1 MNTTPYD
8 EWGLWSYRTR
18 WTSGVGG
25 TTGITH
31 DLSAGEGNVVHVT
44 QARASAVIAATGTLD
59 IDLIDED
66 AAIIVKLVD
75 LAAAAAPNAT
85 IPRLN
90 DGIITTTSSLL
101 VASMDGVWLA
111 GPDVRLRLRVTPGN
125 LAAADTVDLQVV
137 ARVLRGRGTW
147 TTTATGL
154 YTEAESVN
162 EVY

>member
-1 MNTTPYD
+1 MASKRYE
-8 EWGLWSYRTR
+8 EWGIWSYRTR

-31 DLSAGEGNVVHVT
+31 DLSAGVGNVIHVL

-90 DGIITTTSSLL
+90 DDILSTTSSQIA
-101 VASMDGVWLA
+101 ASSGGVWLA
-111 GPDVRLRLRVTPGN
+111 GPAVRLRITPGN
-125 LAAADTVDLQVV
+125 LASADTVDLLVI
-137 ARVLRGRGTW
+137 ARVLKGRGTW
-147 TTTATGL
+147 TTGSTGL
-154 YTEAESVN
+154 YTEAETVD

>member
-1 MNTTPYD
+1 MND
-8 EWGLWSYRTR
+8 EEWGFWSYRTR

-25 TTGITH
+25 TTAITH
-31 DLSAGEGNVVHVT
+31 DLSAGVGNVIHVIVV
-44 QARASAVIAATGTLD
+44 RATGAIAATGTLD

-66 AAIIVKLVD
+66 ANIIVKLVD
-75 LAAAAAPNAT
+75 LAAAATPNAS

-90 DGIITTTSSLL
+90 DDIISTTNSLL
-101 VASMDGVWLA
+101 VSSVVGVWLA
-111 GPDVRLRLRVTPGN
+111 GPDVRLRVTPGN
-125 LAAADTVDLQVV
+125 LAAADTMDLQII

-154 YTEAESVN
+154 YTEAETVN

>member
-1 MNTTPYD
+1 MEDDSAWPF
-8 EWGLWSYRTR
+8 WSYRTR

-31 DLSAGEGNVVHVT
+31 DLSAGEGNIVHVT
-44 QARASAVIAATGTLD
+44 QARVAVVIAATGTLD

-75 LAAAAAPNAT
+75 LAAAAAPSAT

-90 DGIITTTSSLL
+90 DDIITTTSSLL

-111 GPDVRLRLRVTPGN
+111 GPDVRLRVTPGN
-125 LAAADTVDLQVV
+125 LAAAGTVDLQIW
-137 ARVLRGRGTW
+137 ARVKVLHGTW
-147 TTTATGL
+147 TTTSTGL
-154 YTEAESVN
+154 YTEAESVD

>member
-1 MNTTPYD
+1 MEDDST
-8 EWGLWSYRTR
+8 WLFWSYRTR

-31 DLSAGEGNVVHVT
+31 DLSAGEGNIVHVI
-44 QARASAVIAATGTLD
+44 QARVAVAIAATGTLD

-66 AAIIVKLVD
+66 ANIIVKLVD

-90 DGIITTTSSLL
+90 DDILSTTNSPIASSR
-101 VASMDGVWLA
+101 DGVWLA
-111 GPDVRLRLRVTPGN
+111 GPNVRFRVTPGN
-125 LAAADTVDLQVV
+125 LAAADTVDLQVW
-137 ARVLRGRGTW
+137 ARVKVMPGTW
-147 TTTATGL
+147 TTTSTGL
-154 YTEAESVN
+154 YTEVESVD

>member
-1 MNTTPYD
+1 MHAT
-8 EWGLWSYRTR
+8 
-18 WTSGVGG
+18 
-25 TTGITH
+25 
-31 DLSAGEGNVVHVT
+31 
-44 QARASAVIAATGTLD
+44 AVNPPAT
-59 IDLIDED
+59 
-66 AAIIVKLVD
+66 
-75 LAAAAAPNAT
+75 AAAAPVAT

-90 DGIITTTSSLL
+90 DDIITTTSSLL